1 MKRFAVSAAVLLAT
15 PLLAVSGSAGA
26 APTAIT
32 LGETAVSPVVT
43 CGGGGTVIQRAVAP
57 GGASYTVPGQGVV
70 TSISV
75 QTNPNAGQTVRL
87 GVFGAPTGAVYPV
100 MAKSATFALVPSTL
114 NTFPVQVP
122 VQAGWTIGAQ
132 FTGTNVACGVQTF
145 TAADDLYFSGDSL
158 DGASVNSG
166 ALGGGSADFHVNL
179 SAVWE
184 PDTDGDGY
192 GDVSQDLCPQSA
204 VSHVAC
210 VPDTTVG
217 KKPAKHGTHRTV
229 KVKFTSSIAGS
240 TFTCKL
246 DGKSAK
252 PCTSPYKPK
261 VKLGK
266 HTITITAISPAGQ
279 ADPTPA
285 VVKFKVVA
293 PKPR

>member
-15 PLLAVSGSAGA
+15 PLLVVSGSAGA
-26 APTAIT
+26 VPTAIT
-32 LGETAVSPVVT
+32 LGETAASPVVT
-43 CGGGGTVIQRAVAP
+43 CGGGGIVIQRAAAP
-57 GGASYTVPGQGVV
+57 SGASYTIPGAGVI

-75 QTNPNAGQTVRL
+75 QTNPNAGQQVRL
-87 GVFGAPTGAVYPV
+87 GLFGAPTGAVYPV

-122 VQAGWTIGAQ
+122 VQAGWTVGAQ

-145 TAADDLYFSGDSL
+145 QFADDLYFSGDSL
-158 DGASVNSG
+158 DNATVNS
-166 ALGGGSADFHVNL
+166 AILGSGDYHVNL
-179 SAVWE
+179 RAVWE
-184 PDTDGDGY
+184 PDADGDGY
-192 GDVSQDLCPQSA
+192 GDVSQDACLESA
-204 VSHVAC
+204 LSHVAC

-246 DGKSAK
+246 DSKRPK

-266 HTITITAISPAGQ
+266 HTITVTAISPTGQ